1 MEEKREK
8 FYHPN
13 FVIDDEEDNFI
24 YEEPLSAYDN
34 DEDIVNGLEEQTNIE
49 GNSADTFN
57 SSENG
62 ISNFAEYGFS
72 KITLNKY
79 DLAAKKD
86 EILNFEEAVKT
97 DIPFVTY
104 EVENAAA
111 IEDLGYSAFPI
122 RSKSEIS
129 LLFDK
134 LTSVKGLED
143 KCFVLAMGNSHAG
156 KQGQAILRNALED
169 LNVDYITLSFAN
181 SESMCLRYKKD
192 KRDLKK
198 RLLTIQGKA
207 RQHIERTKAKCEQAE
222 LKAKEREKSLYP
234 FANRSLNVFLKDKE
248 TEERKLLTGIEAFDK
263 ETGGLSDGLVILGGS
278 SSSGKTSLC
287 VQLADNFAEQ
297 SYNVVYLNLEM
308 PNESLVAKSISR
320 LMYRQ
325 NGLKGAVEYDKLLY
339 PSERKRFTDKQKQAY
354 QKALETYKND
364 YADKIIFLDRSFSP
378 NGKQFTIDALKEYL
392 TMYSD
397 KFGDK
402 FVLEVDY
409 LQLFADRKSGMDEK
423 YGIKVTV
430 NGLKDISYRYK
441 IPVVCITS
449 FNRSAYSEQLSMG
462 SAYGSSGIEYSADY
476 VLGIQLKGMDF
487 IETDTKESAR
497 KLRVTKLE
505 KEANELK
512 KDPTN
517 DIDLELKVLKARNK
531 SQFTVPLKAKL
542 AYGYFQSADNEKV
555 TPKQKST
562 AKNNTV
568 VKSKNATKKPV
579 SAQEDK
585 NPDPFVWQ

>member
-13 FVIDDEEDNFI
+13 LVIDNEEDNII
-24 YEEPLSAYDN
+24 YGEPLSSYDN
-34 DEDIVNGLEEQTNIE
+34 DDENELVEQSDIEKNFE
-49 GNSADTFN
+49 DTFN
-57 SSENG
+57 FS
-62 ISNFAEYGFS
+62 EYGFS
-72 KITLNKY
+72 RNTLNKF
-79 DLAAKKD
+79 DLQGKKD
-86 EILNFEEAVKT
+86 ELPNFEEAVKA

-104 EVENAAA
+104 EIENAAA

-129 LLFDK
+129 LLSDK

-143 KCFVLAMGNSHAG
+143 KCFVLAMGNSKAG
-156 KQGQAILRNALED
+156 KQGQAILSNALED

-192 KRDLKK
+192 KRDLEK
-198 RLLTIQGKA
+198 RLSTVQDKA
-207 RQHIERTKAKCEQAE
+207 RQHIERTKEKREQAE

-234 FANRSLNVFLKDKE
+234 FANRSLNIFLKDE
-248 TEERKLLTGIEAFDK
+248 ESEERKLLTGIEAFDK

-287 VQLADNFAEQ
+287 VQLADNFVEQ
-297 SYNVVYLNLEM
+297 GYNVVYLNLEM
-308 PNESLVAKSISR
+308 SNESLVAKSISR

-325 NGLKGAVEYDKLLY
+325 SGLKGAVEYDKLLY
-339 PSERKRFTDKQKQAY
+339 PSERRRFTDRQKQAY
-354 QKALETYKND
+354 RKALETYKND

-378 NGKQFTIDALKEYL
+378 NGKQFSIDGLKDYL
-392 TMYSD
+392 TAYSD

-402 FVLEVDY
+402 FVLIVDY

-423 YGIKVTV
+423 YGIKSTV
-430 NGLKDISYRYK
+430 NGLKDISYKYK
-441 IPVVCITS
+441 TPVVCITS
-449 FNRSAYSEQLSMG
+449 FNRSAYSEQLSM
-462 SAYGSSGIEYSADY
+462 SAAYGSSGIEYSADY
-476 VLGIQLKGMDF
+476 VFGIQLKGMDF
-487 IETDTKESAR
+487 TDSDTKEASR
-497 KLRVTKLE
+497 KLRIAKLE

-512 KDPTN
+512 KDPAN
-517 DIDLELKVLKARNK
+517 DIALELKVLKARNK
-531 SQFTVPLKAKL
+531 TPFTIPLKAKL

-555 TPKQKST
+555 TQKQKNS

-568 VKSKNATKKPV
+568 VKSKNVTKKLV
-579 SAQEDK
+579 SAQEDQTP
-585 NPDPFVWQ
+585 NPFAWQ

>member
-24 YEEPLSAYDN
+24 YEDPLSAYDT
-34 DEDIVNGLEEQTNIE
+34 DEDIVNGLEEQTDIE

-62 ISNFAEYGFS
+62 FSNFAEYGFS
-72 KITLNKY
+72 KSTLNKF

-86 EILNFEEAVKT
+86 EILNFEEAIKT

-111 IEDLGYSAFPI
+111 IEDLGYSAFPM
-122 RSKSEIS
+122 S
-129 LLFDK
+129 
-134 LTSVKGLED
+134 
-143 KCFVLAMGNSHAG
+143 
-156 KQGQAILRNALED
+156 
-169 LNVDYITLSFAN
+169 
-181 SESMCLRYKKD
+181 
-192 KRDLKK
+192 
-198 RLLTIQGKA
+198 
-207 RQHIERTKAKCEQAE
+207 
-222 LKAKEREKSLYP
+222 
-234 FANRSLNVFLKDKE
+234 
-248 TEERKLLTGIEAFDK
+248 
-263 ETGGLSDGLVILGGS
+263 
-278 SSSGKTSLC
+278 
-287 VQLADNFAEQ
+287 
-297 SYNVVYLNLEM
+297 
-308 PNESLVAKSISR
+308 NESLVAKSISR
-320 LMYRQ
+320 LMYQQ

-339 PSERKRFTDKQKQAY
+339 PSERKHFTDKQKQAY

-378 NGKQFTIDALKEYL
+378 NGKQFSIDASKEYL

-402 FVLEVDY
+402 FVLVVDY

-423 YGIKVTV
+423 YGIKATV

-517 DIDLELKVLKARNK
+517 DIELELKVLKARNK

-585 NPDPFVWQ
+585 TPDPFVWQ